1 MELVLEM
8 IHLIASWVNRADPE
22 LGSAPNHQ
30 PPSLGGGSSRE
41 KDSLIYWNKESA
53 RLCSYTKMHLN
64 KTSNRMDDR
73 PLFSANTLQ
82 AELSSGLELAGTQ
95 ATLTS
100 GEGTP
105 GTEGLVHVTQ
115 KPSRQAALTS
125 PPGSAINGSLYP
137 QVTGWRRKQGR
148 DPRPREPDGVMP

>member
-41 KDSLIYWNKESA
+41 KDSLIYRNKESA

-82 AELSSGLELAGTQ
+82 AELSPGLELRVLRQPSPVVKGLLGQ
-95 ATLTS
+95 RVWSTL
-100 GEGTP
+100 
-105 GTEGLVHVTQ
+105 H
-115 KPSRQAALTS
+115 RN
-125 PPGSAINGSLYP
+125 PPDRLL
-137 QVTGWRRKQGR
+137 
-148 DPRPREPDGVMP
+148 